1 MTLKELDEHFGT
13 TYKFKLK
20 TGLSHTNWL
29 YWRKLGYIPIEA
41 QMKLEKL
48 TDGILMADLNDL
60 PKEKYDKR

>member
-41 QMKLEKL
+41 QIKL
-48 TDGILMADLNDL
+48 D
-60 PKEKYDKR
+60 